1 MADMERQFDFKVPSL
16 RSIGI
21 RNPIA
26 MPIGK
31 DFVDDETKLLCNPH
45 LPDAETMFQA
55 KQKLPAFEVAGPR
68 KMLAFDPANTKIA
81 IVTCGGLCPGINT
94 VVRAIV
100 LQAFDRYGIRSI
112 VGVRFGYHGLGANR
126 RSFKILNPE
135 VVADIHDMG
144 GTILGTSRGTPPA
157 PEIVDCLVEQNIHI
171 LFTVGGD
178 GTMHGA
184 RAIQKEVERRG
195 LQISIVGVP
204 KTIDN
209 DIPFV
214 RKSFGFE
221 TATEVACQA
230 LHAAHV
236 EAQSFD
242 RCIGLVRLMGR
253 HSGYIAATATLAS
266 GHVNYCLIPE
276 ADFDLEGSGG
286 LLKILEARL
295 EEKHNAVIVVAEG
308 AGQKYFDAI
317 QGDKD
322 PSGNQVLGNIGEFLK
337 KRITDYFA
345 KTGKPV
351 TIKYIDP
358 SYMIRSEIANPAD
371 QLLCARFAQMA
382 VHAAMAGKTGVMI
395 GYWHGRM
402 THVPLD
408 VLEGQSQR
416 IKEHGELWFNVL
428 ETTGQPA
435 RLTAK

>member
-1 MADMERQFDFKVPSL
+1 VADNERQFNFKVPTL
-16 RSIGI
+16 KSINFK
-21 RNPIA
+21 NPIA
-26 MPIGK
+26 MPVGK
-31 DFVDDETKLLCNPH
+31 DFVHDDTKLLYNPH
-45 LPDAETMFQA
+45 LPDVETMWKA
-55 KQKLPAFEVAGPR
+55 KHELAAFEVAGPR
-68 KMLAFDPANTKIA
+68 EFLAFDPAQTKMA

-100 LQAFDRYGIRSI
+100 LQAFERYGIKSI
-112 VGVRFGYHGLGANR
+112 VGVRFGYHGLGQKR
-126 RSFKILNPE
+126 RSFKTLTPE
-135 VVADIHDMG
+135 VVADIHDVG

-157 PEIVDCLVEQNIHI
+157 SEIVDCLVEENIQI

-184 RAIQKEVERRG
+184 HGIQKEVEKRG

-276 ADFDLEGSGG
+276 VDFDLEGPKG
-286 LLKILEARL
+286 LLKVLETRL

-317 QGDKD
+317 QGEKD
-322 PSGNQVLGNIGEFLK
+322 PSGNQVLGNIGDLLK
-337 KRITDYFA
+337 KRITDYFL
-345 KTGKPV
+345 KIGKSV

-382 VHAAMAGKTGVMI
+382 VHAAMAGKTGMMI

-402 THVPLD
+402 THVPLEA
-408 VLEGQSQR
+408 LEGLSQR

-435 RLTAK
+435 RLGMS